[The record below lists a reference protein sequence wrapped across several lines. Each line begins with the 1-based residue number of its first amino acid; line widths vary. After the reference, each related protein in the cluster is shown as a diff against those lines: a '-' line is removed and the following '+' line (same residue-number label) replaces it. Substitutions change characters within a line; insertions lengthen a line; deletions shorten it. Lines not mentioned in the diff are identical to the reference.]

1 MKIEGFLLGFVI
13 FSVFIVGFV
22 YVIGDLNTN
31 YQGIVQNNISTSKF
45 NNTYNTINNIY
56 NLSNDQSDAVFGS
69 ELETDNFVD
78 TAYKGAYT
86 ALRQIR
92 TTFSLMGNIFND
104 VATEIGIPSFF
115 IKFALTALLL
125 LIIFGIISYVL
136 RFK

>member
-31 YQGIVQNNISTSKF
+31 YEGITSNNVSTSKF
-45 NNTYNTINNIY
+45 NDTYYTIDEMY
-56 NLSNDQSDAVFGS
+56 NLTNDQSDAIFGS
-69 ELETDNFVD
+69 ELESDNFVD

-92 TTFSLMGNIFND
+92 STFTLFGNILNN

-125 LIIFGIISYVL
+125 MIIFGIISYVL